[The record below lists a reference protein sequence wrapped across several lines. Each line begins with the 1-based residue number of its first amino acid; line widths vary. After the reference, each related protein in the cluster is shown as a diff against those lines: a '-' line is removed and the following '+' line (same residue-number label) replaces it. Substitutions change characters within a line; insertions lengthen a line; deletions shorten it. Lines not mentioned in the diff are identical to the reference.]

1 MPFPSGARPHMRTM
15 FFRRARGD
23 SLLDLPRI
31 ETERLA
37 IAPLE
42 RADAAALHRLTDDPA
57 ITGAIDFLP
66 DPFTLADAEGLIA
79 GGRHGRDRFLGAWLR
94 DDRTLAGVV
103 GAHLRGEGALE
114 IGYWVGGAA
123 RGRGFGAEAVGGVL
137 ALLRTR
143 FPRRAILAECRPGN
157 VASWGLL
164 HKLGFRETGT
174 EGHRPGRRQLA
185 WEGG

>member
-1 MPFPSGARPHMRTM
+1 MPKML
-15 FFRRARGD
+15 FRRARNEN
-23 SLLDLPRI
+23 LLDLPRI

-37 IAPLE
+37 IHPLE

-94 DDRTLAGVV
+94 EDRTLAGVV

-137 ALLRTR
+137 GLLRTR

-174 EGHRPGRRQLA
+174 EGHRPGRRQLVL
-185 WEGG
+185 EGGA